1 MKIIIVIFYSTIYF
15 SNISANNQPEEVPVI
30 KISDSQKFKL
40 ADWIKQNFL
49 VVKYFNSD
57 IH

>member
-1 MKIIIVIFYSTIYF
+1 MKIIIVIIYLTIYF

-49 VVKYFNSD
+49 VV
-57 IH
+57 